1 MRGVKGMKTPLTP
14 NKKRIPHDTID
25 AWRSSAAQ
33 SLFSELDKKLMRRE
47 GVLNQPIAKS
57 DKKSTNAKTS
67 LAERLQRLEQQKA
80 KLQLAESK
88 IKDDERKARTR
99 RLIEV
104 GALVEKAGLAD
115 LPANALYGALIETAR
130 KATDAS
136 EVARWE
142 TTGGRTFAQEAKARD
157 ADKEPLVLS
166 LPFSQP
172 APVTTA
178 LRAAGMRWN
187 KVMRHWEGLAHYEEV
202 LALANEHGGAVRR
215 VSAST
220 AAQAPQPSSQSSP
233 QLAPPPSLADSHS
246 EKSDTAAVS

>member
-1 MRGVKGMKTPLTP
+1 M
-14 NKKRIPHDTID
+14 
-25 AWRSSAAQ
+25 
-33 SLFSELDKKLMRRE
+33 
-47 GVLNQPIAKS
+47 NQPIAKS
-57 DKKSTNAKTS
+57 HKKSKNAKTS

-80 KLQLAESK
+80 RLQLAESK

-104 GALVEKAGLAD
+104 GALVEKAGLAA
-115 LPANALYGALIETAR
+115 LPANALYGTLLEVAK

-142 TTGGRTFAQEAKARD
+142 TIGGRAFAQEAKARD

-172 APVTTA
+172 APVATA

-220 AAQAPQPSSQSSP
+220 AAQAPQPSSQRAP
-233 QLAPPPSLADSHS
+233 QPSLPDGLS
-246 EKSDTAAVS
+246 EKSNTAVAS